1 MNNLATSP
9 VTLFH
14 VGLTFV
20 LAICSLLRYCLK
32 YILSACNGHNKLPKQ
47 RMNVSFKYTLNLISC
62 TMIICFA
69 AVLKLRKQFIFL
81 KKTKAPGKEIFLGQ
95 FPRYLFFRAV
105 YLEYFIASG
114 ILQPIQCQN
123 RSVYC
128 GGDPK
133 LPDVLYTH
141 FLCRL

>member
-1 MNNLATSP
+1 
-9 VTLFH
+9 
-14 VGLTFV
+14 
-20 LAICSLLRYCLK
+20 
-32 YILSACNGHNKLPKQ
+32 
-47 RMNVSFKYTLNLISC
+47 
-62 TMIICFA
+62 MIICIA
-69 AVLKLRKQFIFL
+69 VVLKLRKQFIFL
-81 KKTKAPGKEIFLGQ
+81 KKKQRAPGKEIFLGQ

-123 RSVYC
+123 RSIYC

-133 LPDVLYTH
+133 LPDVLYRG

>member
-1 MNNLATSP
+1 
-9 VTLFH
+9 
-14 VGLTFV
+14 
-20 LAICSLLRYCLK
+20 
-32 YILSACNGHNKLPKQ
+32 
-47 RMNVSFKYTLNLISC
+47 
-62 TMIICFA
+62 MIICIV
-69 AVLKLRKQFIFL
+69 AVLKLRKQFIFF
-81 KKTKAPGKEIFLGQ
+81 KKQRAPGKEIFLGQ

-133 LPDVLYTH
+133 LPDVLYTR
-141 FLCRL
+141 FVCGL